1 MGHLAER
8 LGPALRVL
16 ARQKR
21 FATLAVLSL
30 GVAIG
35 LNTTM
40 YSVLD
45 ALINP
50 KVAMRQPERLYRLSF
65 YGDYKSRVPE
75 QDKVDAIKA
84 ARFHAGL
91 ARQAPA
97 FSSSLVERGSRLRPA
112 LVSNVS
118 PNFFGLVGNRP
129 LAGRLL
135 SPADEGIEPRSV
147 VLSERLWMQLFP
159 ERDWF
164 DSATVQ
170 VDGQPRTVVGVLSYE
185 SDFPGRYTDVWQLP
199 PPDARQF
206 SRMIFNLVRL
216 RDSVS
221 LQEASVELDVLARR
235 FALLA
240 GEGPRDARFDL
251 RPAIGEPF
259 RLLRFHLALIGAV
272 FAVLLIACFN
282 LANLQLARGLS
293 RAREFATRAA
303 LGATRH
309 DIIRQL
315 VLESAWLA
323 VGGLLLGLILAA
335 WGIRLARTSIPP
347 MLSEFMVQ
355 PQTSWRLFL
364 FAGVV
369 ATVCLAISGLLP
381 AIRISRVD
389 INEVIKAGSG
399 TGATRRSRRQYGALV
414 VAQVGLALALMVGA
428 TLLIR
433 TAAGLYALDLNPALE
448 RMVTAYIRIRQL
460 DPGDHRRLADI
471 SAGIASRAQATKT
484 VAEAATSFWRGPLHK
499 TITVDN
505 DGGAPREIAVGNYG
519 YSVVSPSYLRTY
531 GMTIIKGRDFQAGE
545 FAEQIAII
553 DERTARFFWPGAD
566 PVGRMLKLG
575 SDTRHDEGWLR
586 VVGVVRYLNVWAM
599 FSRANQEE
607 RLASGLGAI
616 YVLNG
621 ADTTRIG
628 KNNLLQVA
636 VRGTTNIERLPVL
649 LRTSLPDASAGVTV
663 TDARQ
668 LLSVLRLDALRQRQ
682 DFITALF
689 TTFAVLALGLA
700 ALGVYAVV
708 SHSVSQRTRE
718 IGVRVAL
725 GATERDV
732 RQSVLHEGNVLAL
745 SGIAVGLIL
754 AARTVGL
761 LHAFLRSEED
771 RYDSWLYAVAALVL
785 FGVTLLASYV
795 PARRA
800 MRINPVE
807 ALRND

>member
-8 LGPALRVL
+8 LSPALRAL
-16 ARQKR
+16 TRQKR
-21 FATLAVLSL
+21 FAALAILSL

-45 ALINP
+45 TLINP
-50 KVAMRQPERLYRLSF
+50 KVAMREPERLYRLSF
-65 YGDYKSRVPE
+65 YGDYKGRVPE

-84 ARFHAGL
+84 TRFYAGM
-91 ARQAPA
+91 ARQTGS
-97 FSSSLVERGSRLRPA
+97 FSSNLVERGSRLRPA
-112 LVSNVS
+112 FVSNVS
-118 PNFFGLVGNRP
+118 PNFFELVGNRP

-135 SPADEGIEPRSV
+135 SAADEAVEPRSV
-147 VLSERLWMQLFP
+147 VLSERLWKQLFP
-159 ERDWF
+159 ERPWF
-164 DSATVQ
+164 DSATVLL
-170 VDGQPRTVVGVLSYE
+170 DGQPRVVVGVLSYE
-185 SDFPGRYTDVWQLP
+185 SDFPGQYTNVWQLP
-199 PPDARQF
+199 PSDARQF

-216 RDSVS
+216 RDGVSV
-221 LQEASVELDVLARR
+221 QEATVELDVLARR
-235 FALLA
+235 FAIMA
-240 GEGPRDARFDL
+240 GGGPRDARFDL

-259 RLLRFHLALIGAV
+259 RLLRFHHALIGAV
-272 FAVLLIACFN
+272 LAVLLIACFN
-282 LANLQLARGLS
+282 LSNLQLARGLS

-303 LGATRH
+303 LGATRR
-309 DIIRQL
+309 DIIQQL

-323 VGGLLLGLILAA
+323 VGGLLLGLLLAA
-335 WGIRLARTSIPP
+335 WGIRVAESSMPP
-347 MLSEFMVQ
+347 MLSEFMVK

-369 ATVCLAISGLLP
+369 ATVCLAIVGLLP

-389 INEVIKAGSG
+389 INEVIKASSG
-399 TGATRRSRRQYGALV
+399 TGRTRRSRRQYGALV

-433 TAAGLYALDLNPALE
+433 TAVGLYALEVNPVLE
-448 RMVTAYIRIRQL
+448 RMVTAFIRIRPL
-460 DPGDHRRLADI
+460 DPNDRRRLSDI
-471 SAGIASRAQATKT
+471 SASIVSRAQATKT
-484 VAEAATSFWRGPLHK
+484 VANAATSFGRAPLHK
-499 TITVDN
+499 TITVDD
-505 DGGAPREIAVGNYG
+505 DGGRPREIPVGMYA
-519 YSVVSPSYLRTY
+519 YSVVSSSYLRTY
-531 GMTIIKGRDFQAGE
+531 RMTITKGRDFLDGE

-553 DERTARFFWPGAD
+553 DERTARFFWPGAN
-566 PVGRMLKLG
+566 PVGRMIKLG

-586 VVGVVRYLNVWAM
+586 VVGVVRYLNVWGT

-628 KNNLLQVA
+628 KNNFLQVA

-649 LRTSLPDASAGVTV
+649 LRASLPDASAGVTV
-663 TDARQ
+663 SDARQ
-668 LLSVLRLDALRQRQ
+668 LFSVLRLDAMRQRQ

-689 TTFAVLALGLA
+689 TTFAALALGLA

-761 LHAFLRSEED
+761 LQAFLRGED
-771 RYDSWLYAVAALVL
+771 DKYDSWLYAIAAIVL